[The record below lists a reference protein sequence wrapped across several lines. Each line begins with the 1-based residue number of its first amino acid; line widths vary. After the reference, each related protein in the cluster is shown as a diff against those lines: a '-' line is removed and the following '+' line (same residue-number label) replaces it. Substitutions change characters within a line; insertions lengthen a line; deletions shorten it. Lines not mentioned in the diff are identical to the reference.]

1 MTLEGGKEE
10 EKLGVRASED
20 KGEVRSVTDYLP
32 SLNLAEALLP
42 YLIWP

>member
-20 KGEVRSVTDYLP
+20 KGEVSSVTGSSGPD
-32 SLNLAEALLP
+32 E
-42 YLIWP
+42 IGQKGFC